1 MQRAC
6 VLFAALHQAENHCCD
21 ASSTAC
27 LGCFDVRNARHAI
40 VCLTRIACAQGWQL
54 SCFRLV
60 CTTLPTQPGAAD
72 PTLWCGSALH
82 VCWLAALACTVAQ
95 FVQLRLWHP
104 YLCVHMCAFLL
115 ERAVCSAPL
124 LHGMATSSKLRVSLW
139 KRCGH
144 HCQSEHRR
152 STASS
157 CQVDVRGSFGGVT

>member
-1 MQRAC
+1 MQRTC

-82 VCWLAALACTVAQ
+82 VCWLAALACTVTQ
-95 FVQLRLWHP
+95 FVQLRLWHR
-104 YLCVHMCAFLL
+104 YLCVCILAGAGCLQ
-115 ERAVCSAPL
+115 CPSAAW
-124 LHGMATSSKLRVSLW
+124 HGNQQQVACVSLEKVW
-139 KRCGH
+139 PSLPK
-144 HCQSEHRR
+144 
-152 STASS
+152 
-157 CQVDVRGSFGGVT
+157 